1 MLQGVVIGRGRRRVS
16 NPPLRIDLA
25 ARSKRS
31 GVTRVQPR
39 NVSSLPR
46 CLSEVPRGRT
56 VTTSNG
62 PLDELRRQESAR
74 RIEERRYRF
83 TLILAVAPV
92 SAAMALAALYI
103 TVPAAFAERHVYS
116 EIARPPLW
124 EFMRSAAV
132 VPIAGALL
140 GSLLAFIATDL
151 LGVPRS
157 PARLLITLLA
167 VGVIFG
173 LFVPLATALVLPIN
187 LLLVDVATNVGDGE
201 ELVDDLL
208 AASIRH
214 SRAAVCLLG
223 AGLLHRGRVGLPRSP
238 GVVLD
243 RGVNTSRTRLI
254 GRFQAGP
261 GVSRHCGHAR
271 SAAFGR
277 TVQPLRRFGKAD
289 RGTMTNRGGR
299 GPLD

>member
-1 MLQGVVIGRGRRRVS
+1 MSTG
-16 NPPLRIDLA
+16 
-25 ARSKRS
+25 
-31 GVTRVQPR
+31 T
-39 NVSSLPR
+39 
-46 CLSEVPRGRT
+46 
-56 VTTSNG
+56 G
-62 PLDELRRQESAR
+62 PLGELRRQESAR

-92 SAAMALAALYI
+92 SAAMALAGLYI

-124 EFMRSAAV
+124 EFMRAAAV

-187 LLLVDVATNVGDGE
+187 LLLVDVATNVGDRE

-208 AASIRH
+208 AAVFGTPGRLFVYWAQGLYIGVVSGFLVGLVSFFTVVSIRPGPD
-214 SRAAVCLLG
+214 STVDFRPAALSLVIAAILVALLM
-223 AGLLHRGRVGLPRSP
+223 
-238 GVVLD
+238 
-243 RGVNTSRTRLI
+243 
-254 GRFQAGP
+254 AGP
-261 GVSRHCGHAR
+261 FSLYEGLVRQIA
-271 SAAFGR
+271 GR
-277 TVQPLRRFGKAD
+277 
-289 RGTMTNRGGR
+289 
-299 GPLD
+299 